1 MKNRTSIVALCLK
14 IGSSVTLVI
23 GSSVTLVAQLANI
36 NVGTGAKTQDGD
48 TVRTGFIK
56 ANNNFTWIGG
66 QLDTLNSEYAGMGSA
81 FDPIGL
87 GYAIGMACTNYTF
100 YAVGTNT
107 VAWLGCLNLES
118 NVLQSDITALTNNVD
133 SLWSV
138 LHGSTLLHPG
148 AIMQFDQQVANPYAF
163 QIYSDGSG
171 NLTVN
176 GSLHASYLSDSYDSP
191 PVPGYV
197 ATSQGTDGTW
207 QWQALPVFPT
217 TLNLDSG
224 NISSDGSGNAY
235 FVSIQAQQLKDT
247 GGGIGNNGD
256 YPKANG
262 SGGWSWTAWPA
273 TLSYDNGAIT
283 SDGGGNVTAVSVRAG
298 LSDGN
303 GSTGN
308 SGYAPVA
315 NGSGGWT
322 WAPGD
327 VVQDSGGNGGTCLQ
341 LKASDN
347 GAPMYL
353 HVDANGAITVTG
365 RP

>member
-1 MKNRTSIVALCLK
+1 MALRLI

-66 QLDTLNSEYAGMGSA
+66 QLDTLNSEYSGLGSA

-87 GYAIGMACTNYTF
+87 GYAIGLSCTNHTL

-118 NVLQSDITALTNNVD
+118 NVLQSDITALTNNVN
-133 SLWSV
+133 SLWTT
-138 LHGSTLLHPG
+138 LGGSTVLHPG
-148 AIMQFDQQVANPYAF
+148 DQMAFDRATASPYSP
-163 QIYSDGSG
+163 QITSDGSG

-176 GSLHASYLSDSYDSP
+176 GSLHASYLSDSYSSL

-247 GGGIGNNGD
+247 GGGTGNSGD
-256 YPKANG
+256 YAKANG
-262 SGGWSWTAWPA
+262 SGGWSWTAWPP
-273 TLSYDNGAIT
+273 TLNYDSGLLT
-283 SDGGGNVTAVSVRAG
+283 SDGGGNVTTTSVRAG

-303 GSTGN
+303 GSTGT
-308 SGYAPVA
+308 SGYLPVA

-322 WAPGD
+322 WTQGNVGP
-327 VVQDSGGNGGTCLQ
+327 DSGGNGGTCLQ

-347 GAPMYL
+347 GATMYL
-353 HVDANGAITVTG
+353 HVDSSGTITVTSA
-365 RP
+365 P